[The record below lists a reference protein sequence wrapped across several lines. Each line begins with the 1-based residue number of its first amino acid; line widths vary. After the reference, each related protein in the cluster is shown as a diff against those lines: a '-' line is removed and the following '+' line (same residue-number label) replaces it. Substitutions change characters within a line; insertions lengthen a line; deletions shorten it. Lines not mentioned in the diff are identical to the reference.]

1 MNVIKSELEEI
12 RTTHIELLELEDRIT
27 NKNTLDRI
35 NDKLDAVNWKTQQ

>member
-12 RTTHIELLELEDRIT
+12 RTTHIELLELKDTST

-35 NDKLDAVNWKTQQ
+35 NDKLDAVNLKTQQ

>member
-12 RTTHIELLELEDRIT
+12 RTTHIELLELKDTIT

-35 NDKLDAVNWKTQQ
+35 NDKLDAVNLKTQQ

>member
-12 RTTHIELLELEDRIT
+12 RTTHIELLELKDTIT

-35 NDKLDAVNWKTQQ
+35 NDKVDAVNLKTQQ